1 MAKFKYS
8 ALDKD
13 GRESSGVIE
22 STSES
27 RARKELSEQGL
38 TVSRLTEVAVQSEKK
53 AAAAKKQRKPI
64 FGTGVT
70 SENVTIFSRQLAT
83 LLKAGLPLLR
93 SLEVIGRQEKN
104 PYFKDIVEN
113 LADAVRTGN
122 KFSDGLQQHPKVFDK
137 LYVNMARAGE
147 AGGVLDVVL
156 DRLATF
162 QEKAMKTTNK
172 VKSAMVYPIVI
183 LTVAVAIVVILMIF
197 VVPQF
202 QKIFSDMLN
211 GAPMPALT
219 QGIINISDFMKENYI
234 ATLGIVVAVI
244 AAFKIFFKTKVGQ
257 RLWDI
262 AGLKLP
268 KFGDLVMKST
278 VARFTR
284 TFGTL
289 LASGVPILEA
299 LNITRGTI
307 KNSVISDALVRVHDR
322 VRDGGAPRRSP
333 RPAEDFPHDGDEHGR
348 SRRRNGA
355 ALRNAQPHCGQ
366 LRRRSRQRRRRHN
379 VCHRTYHDCLPCGR
393 RRYYRYRPLPPH
405 HSNYPKAHRRLRQAA
420 ACTASELRSFL

>member
-64 FGTGVT
+64 FGTVVT

-197 VVPQF
+197 AVPQF

-322 VRDGGAPRRSP
+322 VRDGEPLAAPL
-333 RPAEDFPHDGDEHGR
+333 DQQKIFPTMVTSMVEVGEET
-348 SRRRNGA
+348 
-355 ALRNAQPHCGQ
+355 GQ
-366 LRRRSRQRRRRHN
+366 LSEMLNRIADNYDEEVDNAVGGITS
-379 VCHRTYHDCLPCGR
+379 VIEPIMIVFLAVVVGTIVIALFLPIIQIIQKLTGG
-393 RRYYRYRPLPPH
+393 
-405 HSNYPKAHRRLRQAA
+405 
-420 ACTASELRSFL
+420 

>member
-13 GRESSGVIE
+13 GRETSGVLE
-22 STSES
+22 STSE
-27 RARKELSEQGL
+27 RTARKELADQGL
-38 TVSRLTEVAVQSEKK
+38 TVSRISEVAIQSEKK
-53 AAAAKKQRKPI
+53 AAAKKQRKPM

-104 PYFKDIVEN
+104 PYFKDIVDN

-183 LTVAVAIVVILMIF
+183 LTVALAIVVILMIF

-219 QGIINISDFMKENYI
+219 QTIIDISDFMKQNYI
-234 ATLGIVVAVI
+234 ATLGIVIAVI
-244 AAFKIFFKTKVGQ
+244 AAVKIFFKTKVGI

-262 AGLKLP
+262 AGLRLP

-307 KNSVISDALVRVHDR
+307 KNSVISDALLRVHDR
-322 VRDGGAPRRSP
+322 VRDGEPLATPL
-333 RPAEDFPHDGDEHGR
+333 DQQKIFPTMVTSMVEVGEET
-348 SRRRNGA
+348 
-355 ALRNAQPHCGQ
+355 GQ
-366 LRRRSRQRRRRHN
+366 LSEMLNRIADNYDEEVDNAVGGITS
-379 VCHRTYHDCLPCGR
+379 VIEPIMIVFLAIMVGTIVIALFLPIIQIIQKLTGG
-393 RRYYRYRPLPPH
+393 
-405 HSNYPKAHRRLRQAA
+405 
-420 ACTASELRSFL
+420 

>member
-8 ALDKD
+8 ALDKE
-13 GRESSGVIE
+13 GRELSGVLE
-22 STSES
+22 STSE
-27 RARKELSEQGL
+27 RTARKELADQGL
-38 TVSRLTEVAVQSEKK
+38 TVSRISEVAIQSEKK
-53 AAAAKKQRKPI
+53 AAAKKQRKPM

-104 PYFKDIVEN
+104 PYFKDIVDN

-137 LYVNMARAGE
+137 LYINMARAGE

-183 LTVAVAIVVILMIF
+183 LTVALAIVVILMIF

-219 QGIINISDFMKENYI
+219 QTIIDISDFMKQNYI
-234 ATLGIVVAVI
+234 ATLGIVIAVI
-244 AAFKIFFKTKVGQ
+244 AVVKIFFKTKVGI

-262 AGLKLP
+262 AGLRLP

-307 KNSVISDALVRVHDR
+307 KNSVISDALLRVHDR
-322 VRDGGAPRRSP
+322 VRDGEPLATPL
-333 RPAEDFPHDGDEHGR
+333 DQQKIFPTMVTSMVEVGEET
-348 SRRRNGA
+348 
-355 ALRNAQPHCGQ
+355 GQ
-366 LRRRSRQRRRRHN
+366 LSEMLNRIADNYDEEVDNAVGGITS
-379 VCHRTYHDCLPCGR
+379 VIEPIMIVFLAVMVGTIVIALFLPIIQIIQKLTGG
-393 RRYYRYRPLPPH
+393 
-405 HSNYPKAHRRLRQAA
+405 
-420 ACTASELRSFL
+420 

>member
-322 VRDGGAPRRSP
+322 VRDGEPLAAPLDQQKIFPTMVTSMVSMWVFRIGMSYVLGAWLGMGLFGVWTAMQIDWAVRSLVFGV
-333 RPAEDFPHDGDEHGR
+333 RFLGHKWE
-348 SRRRNGA
+348 
-355 ALRNAQPHCGQ
+355 
-366 LRRRSRQRRRRHN
+366 
-379 VCHRTYHDCLPCGR
+379 
-393 RRYYRYRPLPPH
+393 
-405 HSNYPKAHRRLRQAA
+405 KARVL
-420 ACTASELRSFL
+420 EG

>member
-13 GRESSGVIE
+13 GREMSGVLE
-22 STSES
+22 STSE
-27 RARKELSEQGL
+27 RTARKELADQGL
-38 TVSRLTEVAVQSEKK
+38 TVSRISEVAIQSEKK
-53 AAAAKKQRKPI
+53 AAAKKQRKPM

-104 PYFKDIVEN
+104 PYFKDIVDN

-183 LTVAVAIVVILMIF
+183 LTVALAIVVILMIF

-202 QKIFSDMLN
+202 HKIFSDMLN

-219 QGIINISDFMKENYI
+219 QSIIDISDFMKQNYI
-234 ATLGIVVAVI
+234 ATLGIVIAVI
-244 AAFKIFFKTKVGQ
+244 AAVKIFFKTKVGI

-262 AGLKLP
+262 AGLRLP

-307 KNSVISDALVRVHDR
+307 KNSVISDALLRVHDR
-322 VRDGGAPRRSP
+322 VRDGEPLATPL
-333 RPAEDFPHDGDEHGR
+333 DQQKIFPTMVTSMVEVGEET
-348 SRRRNGA
+348 
-355 ALRNAQPHCGQ
+355 GQ
-366 LRRRSRQRRRRHN
+366 LSEMLNRIADNYDEEVDNAVGGITS
-379 VCHRTYHDCLPCGR
+379 VIEPIMIVFLAVMVGTIVIALFLPIIQIIQKLTGG
-393 RRYYRYRPLPPH
+393 
-405 HSNYPKAHRRLRQAA
+405 
-420 ACTASELRSFL
+420 

>member
-13 GRESSGVIE
+13 GREMSGVLE
-22 STSES
+22 STSE
-27 RARKELSEQGL
+27 RTARKELADQGL
-38 TVSRLTEVAVQSEKK
+38 TVSRISEVAIQSEKK
-53 AAAAKKQRKPI
+53 AAAKKQRKPM

-104 PYFKDIVEN
+104 PYFKDIVDN

-137 LYVNMARAGE
+137 LYINMARAGE

-183 LTVAVAIVVILMIF
+183 LTVALAIVVILMIF

-219 QGIINISDFMKENYI
+219 QTIIDISDFMKQNYI
-234 ATLGIVVAVI
+234 ATLGIVIAVI
-244 AAFKIFFKTKVGQ
+244 AAVKIFFKTKVGI

-262 AGLKLP
+262 AGLRLP

-307 KNSVISDALVRVHDR
+307 KNSVISDALLRVHDR
-322 VRDGGAPRRSP
+322 VRDGEPLATPL
-333 RPAEDFPHDGDEHGR
+333 DQQKIFPTMVTSMVEVGEET
-348 SRRRNGA
+348 
-355 ALRNAQPHCGQ
+355 GQ
-366 LRRRSRQRRRRHN
+366 LSEMLNRIADNYDEEVDNAVGGITS
-379 VCHRTYHDCLPCGR
+379 VIEPIMIVFLAVMVGTIVIALFLPIIQIIQKLTGG
-393 RRYYRYRPLPPH
+393 
-405 HSNYPKAHRRLRQAA
+405 
-420 ACTASELRSFL
+420 

>member
-13 GRESSGVIE
+13 GREMSGVLE
-22 STSES
+22 STSE
-27 RARKELSEQGL
+27 RTARKELADQGL
-38 TVSRLTEVAVQSEKK
+38 TVSRISEVAIQSEKK
-53 AAAAKKQRKPI
+53 SAAKKQRKPM

-104 PYFKDIVEN
+104 PYFKDIVDN

-183 LTVAVAIVVILMIF
+183 LTVALAIVVILMIF

-219 QGIINISDFMKENYI
+219 QTIIDISDFMKQNYI
-234 ATLGIVVAVI
+234 ATLGIVIAVI
-244 AAFKIFFKTKVGQ
+244 AAVKIFFKTKVGI

-262 AGLKLP
+262 AGLRLP

-307 KNSVISDALVRVHDR
+307 KNSVISDALLRVHDR
-322 VRDGGAPRRSP
+322 VRDGEPLATPL
-333 RPAEDFPHDGDEHGR
+333 DQQKIFPTMVTSMVEVGEET
-348 SRRRNGA
+348 
-355 ALRNAQPHCGQ
+355 GQ
-366 LRRRSRQRRRRHN
+366 LSEMLNRIADNYDEEVDNAVGGITS
-379 VCHRTYHDCLPCGR
+379 VIEPIMIVFLAVMVGTIVIALFLPIIQIIQKLTGG
-393 RRYYRYRPLPPH
+393 
-405 HSNYPKAHRRLRQAA
+405 
-420 ACTASELRSFL
+420 

>member
-1 MAKFKYS
+1 MSKFKYS
-8 ALDKD
+8 ALDKE
-13 GRESSGVIE
+13 GRELSGVLE
-22 STSES
+22 STSE
-27 RARKELSEQGL
+27 RTARKELADQGL
-38 TVSRLTEVAVQSEKK
+38 TVSRISEVAIQSEKK
-53 AAAAKKQRKPI
+53 AAAKKQRKPM

-104 PYFKDIVEN
+104 PYFKDIVDN

-137 LYVNMARAGE
+137 LYINMARAGE

-183 LTVAVAIVVILMIF
+183 LTVALAIVVILMIF

-219 QGIINISDFMKENYI
+219 QTIIDISDFMKQNYI
-234 ATLGIVVAVI
+234 ATLGIVI
-244 AAFKIFFKTKVGQ
+244 AAIAAVKIFFKTKVGI

-262 AGLKLP
+262 AGLRLP

-307 KNSVISDALVRVHDR
+307 KNSVISDALLRVHDR
-322 VRDGGAPRRSP
+322 VRDGEPLATPL
-333 RPAEDFPHDGDEHGR
+333 DQQKIFPTMVTSMVEVGEET
-348 SRRRNGA
+348 
-355 ALRNAQPHCGQ
+355 GQ
-366 LRRRSRQRRRRHN
+366 LSEMLNRIADNYDEEVDNAVGGITS
-379 VCHRTYHDCLPCGR
+379 VIEPIMIVFLAVMVGTIVIALFLPIIQIIQKLTGG
-393 RRYYRYRPLPPH
+393 
-405 HSNYPKAHRRLRQAA
+405 
-420 ACTASELRSFL
+420 